1 MLDELNKTRLNNV
14 YSRCCLLPHAAVLLK
29 CTYVATHIH
38 KHTNTQTHKQ
48 LMQKAW
54 LPFLACNLLMLHP
67 LILPPPVQ
75 HVKVAVSDGAVEEK
89 VSEIS

>member
-38 KHTNTQTHKQ
+38 KHTNTQTADAKSMAAIKLVQ
-48 LMQKAW
+48 LFPAKRKKRNNMMRSSK
-54 LPFLACNLLMLHP
+54 FSLL
-67 LILPPPVQ
+67 Q
-75 HVKVAVSDGAVEEK
+75 Y
-89 VSEIS
+89 